1 MQNKHFKWLLFFF
14 CSLGMPE
21 PFQMLINQ
29 GQNQK
34 MEKEGNVVIKTLQRD
49 ALQEKPL
56 KSNICLL
63 IYSLINIPEQLN
75 FKTLRATPSI
85 SINQHTTEFPVPQGT
100 HRGNRSRRA
109 VWQDPMQQDSIC
121 FIWLLFPNSVRL
133 ISKSCTGS
141 TAITGSACLTLSR

>member
-1 MQNKHFKWLLFFF
+1 
-14 CSLGMPE
+14 
-21 PFQMLINQ
+21 
-29 GQNQK
+29 

-63 IYSLINIPEQLN
+63 ICSLINKPEQLN

-100 HRGNRSRRA
+100 HWGNPSRRA
-109 VWQDPMQQDSIC
+109 VWQDPMQ
-121 FIWLLFPNSVRL
+121 
-133 ISKSCTGS
+133 
-141 TAITGSACLTLSR
+141 